1 MKIYKPTTPAPS
13 GASNQPTNK
22 DNKMNFIMENWQIE
36 MVKEITPKSKNYNN
50 TKAIQLANEW
60 ENTDEK
66 LMMIMDYFSMS
77 ANDKRFEYWV
87 DRIETQFEK
96 ILESNKTSLNKN
108 AESWLW
114 LCEQ

>member
-1 MKIYKPTTPAPS
+1 
-13 GASNQPTNK
+13 
-22 DNKMNFIMENWQIE
+22 MENWQIE
-36 MVKEITPKSKNYNN
+36 LVKEITPKSQNYNN
-50 TKAIQLANEW
+50 TKSIQLANEW

-66 LMMIMDYFSMS
+66 LMMIMDYFCMS
-77 ANDKRFEYWV
+77 ANDARFDYWV

-96 ILESNKTSLNKN
+96 VLKANETTLNKN